1 MTDKNNSEF
10 NKKYLEFKEKYRK
23 NPITFVEEFTGV
35 KLSPWQ
41 KLLIKMID
49 FKNKVIY
56 RLIPYRK
63 IR

>member
-49 FKNKVIY
+49 FKK
-56 RLIPYRK
+56 
-63 IR
+63 